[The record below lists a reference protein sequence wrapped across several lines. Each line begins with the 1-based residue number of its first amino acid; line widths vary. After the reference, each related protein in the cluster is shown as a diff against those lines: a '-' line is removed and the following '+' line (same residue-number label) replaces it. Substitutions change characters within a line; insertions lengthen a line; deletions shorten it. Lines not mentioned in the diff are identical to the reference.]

1 MKKKVIL
8 FDHDG
13 VLVETEQWYFLA
25 NQRAFR
31 EIGIELDKDSYLK
44 YMAKG
49 GSIWQVFGENLS
61 KSVVLDQRKK
71 RDRYY
76 QEYLQTENIEIEG
89 VTSVLEE
96 LSMQYRMAIVT
107 TAKRVDFELIH
118 KNRSIVQ
125 YMDFVLT
132 VEDYEYAKPHP
143 CPYLKGLE
151 NFAVSPGE
159 ALVVEDSARGLQSA
173 IAAGIDCATVFNE
186 FTQSHDFSG
195 AQYRVNSLSDLLEML

>member
-1 MKKKVIL
+1 MNKKVIL

-31 EIGIELDKDSYLK
+31 EIGIELDQESYLK
-44 YMAKG
+44 YMATG
-49 GSIWQVFGENLS
+49 GSIWEVYGKGLSEAVVFE
-61 KSVVLDQRKK
+61 QREK
-71 RDRYY
+71 RNDYY
-76 QEYLQTENIEIEG
+76 QEYLQTEDIEIDG
-89 VTSVLEE
+89 VNSVLAQ
-96 LSMQYRMAIVT
+96 LSKQYRMAIVT

-118 KNRSIVQ
+118 KNRKIVQ

-151 NFAVSPGE
+151 FFSVSQGE
-159 ALVVEDSARGLQSA
+159 ALVVEDSARGLKSA
-173 IAAGIDCATVFNE
+173 IAAGIDCAIVFNE
-186 FTQSHDFSG
+186 FTQGHDFSA
-195 AQYRVNSLSDLLEML
+195 AQYRIKKLSELLEIL